1 MDVRIAVANENMDP
15 IGTAKVIYQGRRN
28 NMSCPKHEHLDK
40 LLKLE
45 EYKDFKP
52 YGGEERDC
60 FGNTQ
65 ADLIASIR
73 EQNGEEYYQKNKNWL
88 WSKLHWDL
96 YMDVAR

>member
-1 MDVRIAVANENMDP
+1 
-15 IGTAKVIYQGRRN
+15 
-28 NMSCPKHEHLDK
+28 MSCSKHEHLEN

-52 YGGEERDC
+52 YEGEERDC

-65 ADLIASIR
+65 ADLIADIR
-73 EQNGEEYYQKNKNWL
+73 EQNGEEYYQKNKDWL